1 MRTVKALSLL
11 SASGASG
18 QGPKER
24 FPDVYLAY
32 EHRDDAQYDSFL
44 SLAEAEGFRIKR
56 VPQLKIRKAV
66 DAVLGWKDKSIY
78 EGITVVQMKLQPVL

>member
-1 MRTVKALSLL
+1 MKALSLL
-11 SASGASG
+11 SVRGISEQNS
-18 QGPKER
+18 KER

-44 SLAEAEGFRIKR
+44 SLAEVEGFKIKR
-56 VPQLKIRKAV
+56 VTQLKIRKAV

-78 EGITVVQMKLQPVL
+78 EGITVVQMKLQGVP